1 MSRPTTHDHTS
12 LGAYALGVLTPQE
25 ATEVEA
31 HLATCP
37 EARREVADLVGLRR
51 VLDTVPP
58 EAFIDGPPQGTDL
71 LLQRTLR
78 KVRAAEEETPARP
91 QRSGA
96 RRLVAVAAAVAI
108 AGGALVGGIA
118 IGQGTGGPAPTPGLA
133 FKGTDATTHADLSVH
148 VEPLAGWVKVHAM
161 ASGIKAGEPCQ
172 LVVTAKDG
180 TQRIA
185 SSWLV
190 TEKGESSGTS
200 LDGAALVAPK
210 DVKSVDVIT
219 LDNRKLVSVPVTLP
233 A

>member
-1 MSRPTTHDHTS
+1 
-12 LGAYALGVLTPQE
+12 LTPRE

-31 HLATCP
+31 HLATCL
-37 EARREVADLVGLRR
+37 EARREVADLVGLRQ

-78 KVRAAEEETPARP
+78 KVRAAEEEAPVARP
-91 QRSGA
+91 RRSAA

-108 AGGALVGGIA
+108 AGGALAGGIF
-118 IGQGTGGPAPTPGLA
+118 IGQGGDSGPGATPGLA
-133 FKGTDATTHADLSVH
+133 FQATDTNTHADLKVN
-148 VEPLAGWVKVHAM
+148 VESLTGWVKVHAM

-185 SSWLV
+185 GSWLA
-190 TEKGESSGTS
+190 TEKGENNGTS
-200 LDGAALVAPK
+200 LDGAAMVAPK

-219 LDNRKLVSVPVTLP
+219 LDNRKLVSVPVSLP
-233 A
+233 T